1 MASVGDQRT
10 GHCPCLVAG
19 VGAQRTRHCPCLVSS
34 IPSSVPNAT
43 SLGIC
48 TSRTDAR
55 AADFFPSLW
64 STALILFTKVCKIF
78 FVNYAWALILVVQI
92 TFNLFPRH
100 ICKVTTTQTGSGT
113 SGQIAPPPPPPRALL
128 QENERSLHLGNGIA
142 QFFPPK
148 SKVVYF
154 LLFPSQTQ
162 CRFTTQPLTR
172 HLA

>member
-1 MASVGDQRT
+1 MACVRA
-10 GHCPCLVAG
+10 PF
-19 VGAQRTRHCPCLVSS
+19 SS
-34 IPSSVPNAT
+34 IPSSVRNFT

-48 TSRTDAR
+48 TSPTDAR
-55 AADFFPSLW
+55 AADFCPFLW
-64 STALILFTKVCKIF
+64 SAAPIHFTIFCKVF

-100 ICKVTTTQTGSGT
+100 ICKVTTTQTGSGM
-113 SGQIAPPPPPPRALL
+113 SGQSAPPPRALL

-148 SKVVYF
+148 SKVVSF
-154 LLFPSQTQ
+154 LFFPSQTQ

>member
-1 MASVGDQRT
+1 MVVTVERSHHG
-10 GHCPCLVAG
+10 VA
-19 VGAQRTRHCPCLVSS
+19 V
-34 IPSSVPNAT
+34 SVPNAT

-100 ICKVTTTQTGSGT
+100 ICKVTTTQMGSRT
-113 SGQIAPPPPPPRALL
+113 LQAKSPPPPELFCR
-128 QENERSLHLGNGIA
+128 
-142 QFFPPK
+142 K
-148 SKVVYF
+148 MDVV
-154 LLFPSQTQ
+154 
-162 CRFTTQPLTR
+162 FT
-172 HLA
+172 